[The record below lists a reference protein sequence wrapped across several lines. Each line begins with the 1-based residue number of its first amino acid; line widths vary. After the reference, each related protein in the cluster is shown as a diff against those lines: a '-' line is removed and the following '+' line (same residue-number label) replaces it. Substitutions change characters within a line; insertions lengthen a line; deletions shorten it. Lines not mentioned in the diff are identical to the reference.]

1 MSNIAIQPIRV
12 YKLIENKQKTEEQ
25 KEFAKMLQSFNIT
38 LPQIENWKNKY
49 DFQLES
55 MKTQYRLGQN
65 QFYKSNFVTV
75 QDYPIGSTTKDQL
88 IKDYVNT
95 FYDLVD
101 INDDDLNYDFTYKLY
116 YKEHYLRKF
125 LEAKQIDENASFY
138 QVNFGNVGDI
148 LINRVKECIGCSTIT
163 ENQLMSIVCNLYNAI
178 SQQKEDNSY
187 YFDEHKVLQ
196 SDFVLSDHITEIE
209 KLAKLANISPELLIT
224 FIEIKR
230 ERFDYCKSNYQP
242 KTKIK

>member
-1 MSNIAIQPIRV
+1 MSNIEIYPIRV
-12 YKLIENKQKTEEQ
+12 YKLVENKQKTKEQ

-38 LPQIENWKNKY
+38 LPQIANWKNKY

-65 QFYKSNFVTV
+65 QFYKTNFATH

-95 FYDLVD
+95 FYDLID
-101 INDDDLNYDFTYKLY
+101 ITDDDLNYDFTYKLY

-125 LEAKQIDENASFY
+125 LEAKQTDENASFY

-148 LINRVKECIGCSTIT
+148 MMNRIKERVGCFGIS
-163 ENQLMSIVCNLYNAI
+163 ESQLMKTISKLYNVI
-178 SQQKEDNSY
+178 GEQQENNSY
-187 YFDEHKVLQ
+187 YFDHHNVLQ
-196 SDFVLSDHITEIE
+196 SDFVLSDHMNAIE
-209 KLAKLANISPELLIT
+209 QLAKLANTSPDLLIA

-230 ERFDYCKSNYQP
+230 ERFDYCKSTYQP
-242 KTKIK
+242 KANIK